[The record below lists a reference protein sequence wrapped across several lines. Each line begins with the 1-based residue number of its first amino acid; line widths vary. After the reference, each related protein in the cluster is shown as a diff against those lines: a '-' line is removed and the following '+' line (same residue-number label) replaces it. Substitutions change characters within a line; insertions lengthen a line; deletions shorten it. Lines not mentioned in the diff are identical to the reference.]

1 MGIIKE
7 EEYTSQI
14 KKGRKRNMGVNS
26 KGKGKAGEYSIVNF
40 LNKLSGHNFMKTPSS
55 GAQVGK
61 TNRNKLI
68 AMTKGQVDVFLG
80 DIICPEDTK
89 FRWVIESK
97 NYANIPIH
105 ALLQEGKEAK
115 QVFDFIDQ
123 LEYDVE
129 SLMNLKIESRK
140 HLSFLFLKITRV
152 GEYIIFNEK
161 HWKDIVSKL
170 VIGNYLKFQKK
181 SVIDTYG
188 NKYIMTDCK
197 EFFKANKESLF

>member
-40 LNKLSGHNFMKTPSS
+40 LNELSGHNYLRTPTS
-55 GAQVGK
+55 GASVGK
-61 TNRNKLI
+61 SNRDRLI
-68 AMTKGQVDVFLG
+68 KMTKGQVDVFLG

-89 FRWVIESK
+89 FRWVIECK

-105 ALLQEGKEAK
+105 ALLQEGKDAK

-129 SLMNLKIESRK
+129 SLMNLKIESRQ

-161 HWKDIVSKL
+161 HWKDIVGKL
-170 VIGNYLKFQKK
+170 SVGNYLKFQKK

-197 EFFKANKESLF
+197 EFFKANKDLLF

>member
-1 MGIIKE
+1 MGIIKDE
-7 EEYTSQI
+7 DLTKQLLKGH
-14 KKGRKRNMGVNS
+14 KKKKNVNS
-26 KGKGKAGEYSIVNF
+26 KSKGKTGEYSIVNF
-40 LNKLSGHNFMKTPSS
+40 LNELTKHNWMRVPNSGSMV
-55 GAQVGK
+55 GAS
-61 TNRNKLI
+61 NRDRLI
-68 AMTKGQVDVFLG
+68 KMTKGQVDVFLG

-89 FRWVIESK
+89 FRWIIECK

-105 ALLQEGKEAK
+105 TLLQEGKDAK

-161 HWKDIVSKL
+161 DWNSK
-170 VIGNYLKFQKK
+170 VDKIRVGNYLRFERK

-197 EFFKANKESLF
+197 EFFKMNKDLLF

>member
-1 MGIIKE
+1 MCIRDRA
-7 EEYTSQI
+7 S
-14 KKGRKRNMGVNS
+14 V
-26 KGKGKAGEYSIVNF
+26 
-40 LNKLSGHNFMKTPSS
+40 
-55 GAQVGK
+55 GAS
-61 TNRNKLI
+61 NRNRLI

-80 DIICPEDTK
+80 DLICPEDTK

-105 ALLQEGKEAK
+105 ALLQEGKDAK

-129 SLMNLKIESRK
+129 SLMNLKIESRQ

-161 HWKDIVSKL
+161 HWKQITVEDGDIKL
-170 VIGNYLKFQKK
+170 GNFLKFQKK

-197 EFFKANKESLF
+197 EFLKANKDLLF

>member
-1 MGIIKE
+1 MGIINE

-80 DIICPEDTK
+80 DLICPEDTK
-89 FRWVIESK
+89 FRWIIESK

-105 ALLQEGKEAK
+105 ALLQEGKDAK

>member
-1 MGIIKE
+1 MGIVKE
-7 EEYTSQI
+7 EEYVSQI
-14 KKGRKRNMGVNS
+14 KKGRKRKMGVNS

-55 GAQVGK
+55 GAQVGAS
-61 TNRNKLI
+61 NRDKLI
-68 AMTKGQVDVFLG
+68 KMTKGQVDVFLG
-80 DIICPEDTK
+80 DLICPEDTK

-115 QVFDFIDQ
+115 QIFDFIEQ

-129 SLMNLKIESRK
+129 SLMNLKMEKRE

-161 HWKDIVSKL
+161 HWRDIIGVLK
-170 VIGNYLKFQKK
+170 IGNYLKFEKK
-181 SVIDTYG
+181 SAIETYG

-197 EFFKANKESLF
+197 EFLTLNKDLLF

>member
-1 MGIIKE
+1 MGIVNE

-14 KKGRKRNMGVNS
+14 KKGRKRIMGVNS
-26 KGKGKAGEYSIVNF
+26 KSKGKAGEYSIVNY
-40 LNKLSGHNFMKTPSS
+40 LNKLSGHNWMRTPSS
-55 GAQVGK
+55 GANVGA
-61 TNRNKLI
+61 TNRNRLI
-68 AMTKGQVDVFLG
+68 KMTKGQVDVFLG
-80 DIICPEDTK
+80 DLICPEDTK
-89 FRWVIESK
+89 FRWVIECK

-115 QVFDFIDQ
+115 QIFDFIDQ

-129 SLMNLKIESRK
+129 SLMNLKIESRE

-161 HWKDIVSKL
+161 HWRDIVGK
-170 VIGNYLKFQKK
+170 IEIKNYLKFEKK
-181 SVIDTYG
+181 SVIETYG

-197 EFFKANKESLF
+197 EFFKLNKENLF